1 MNRFSD
7 IAIRPAT
14 LADAPE
20 IHKFLIPF
28 GERRQILVR
37 SLDDICI
44 YINNFLLAMLP
55 DNTFAGTVAL
65 RDFDGALQEIRTLT
79 VAPELQGKGIG
90 TKLVLA
96 ATSLAK
102 QRNAHKVFTLTTH
115 TSLFLRL
122 NFKVVDISIFPQK
135 VRFDCLAC
143 PKREH
148 CDETALLFEQQP

>member
-1 MNRFSD
+1 MNSISD
-7 IAIRPAT
+7 ITIRHAT

-37 SLDDICI
+37 SLDDICL
-44 YINNFLLAMLP
+44 YIDNFLLAVQP
-55 DNTFAGTVAL
+55 DETIVGTVAL
-65 RDFDGALQEIRTLT
+65 RDFDSALQEIRTLT
-79 VAPELQGKGIG
+79 VAPELHGKGIG
-90 TKLVLA
+90 TRLVQA
-96 ATSLAK
+96 ATTMAK
-102 QRNAHKVFTLTTH
+102 QRNAQRVFTLTTR

-148 CDETALLFEQQP
+148 CDETALLYEPLP

>member
-1 MNRFSD
+1 MNSLSD
-7 IAIRPAT
+7 ITIRPAT

-37 SLDDICI
+37 SLDDICR
-44 YINNFLLAMLP
+44 YINNFLLAVLP
-55 DNTFAGTVAL
+55 GGAIVGTVAL

-79 VAPELQGKGIG
+79 VAPELHGKGLG
-90 TKLVLA
+90 TRLVLA
-96 ATSLAK
+96 ATDLAK
-102 QRNAHKVFTLTTH
+102 QRNAQRVFTLTTR

-122 NFKVVDISIFPQK
+122 SFKVVDISVFPQK
-135 VRFDCLAC
+135 VRFDCRAC

-148 CDETALLFEQQP
+148 CDETALLFEPSP